1 MVSTRDRLAR
11 RPVFYIFSKYQ
22 PPQPYFLFLQNT
34 VFYIFTKY
42 RSASQRLQNIFS
54 RPSDRRPL
62 PAARQP
68 DQPAQPA
75 QPTRPAQPALDRS
88 CSLYFVFSQNIP
100 GLPVQTGRQPGYFLF
115 LQNTVFYIFTKYR
128 STGQRTGDHC
138 GPSPAQSASQ
148 QAQLA

>member
-1 MVSTRDRLAR
+1 MTGRQPR
-11 RPVFYIFSKYQ
+11 YI
-22 PPQPYFLFLQNT
+22 LFLQNT

-62 PAARQP
+62 PAARQT

-100 GLPVQTGRQPGYFLF
+100 GLPVQTGRQTGYLLF
-115 LQNTVFYIFTKYR
+115 LRNTVFCIFTKYR
-128 STGQRTGDHC
+128 STGQRTGDNC

-148 QAQLA
+148 QAQLV